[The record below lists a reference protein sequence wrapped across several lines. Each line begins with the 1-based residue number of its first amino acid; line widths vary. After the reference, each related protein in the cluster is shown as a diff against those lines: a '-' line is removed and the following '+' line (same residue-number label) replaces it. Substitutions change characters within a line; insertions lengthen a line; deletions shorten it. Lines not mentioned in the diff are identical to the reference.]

1 MKIRVMVDDYE
12 YQGLKKGSVYEN
24 VRLVNNG
31 QDSGATFLANGK
43 VWYLIPPMYE
53 IVEEDSE
60 STGPIKSDG
69 GSSSYYEL
77 EIKNKAGETF
87 KAEVGDVIRAM
98 VGNDFDFGN
107 CVKALRRMYLCTK
120 GAGKAGVSLDYD
132 GNKVKYF
139 IDEILAHHKPRKDN
153 AERSEDCSSS

>member
-1 MKIRVMVDDYE
+1 MRIRVTTNRYE
-12 YQGLKKGSVYEN
+12 YMGLFKESSHEVEKTCINDHGQAYYYFT
-24 VRLVNNG
+24 NNG
-31 QDSGATFLANGK
+31 REWGLSGAECVVVVDEK
-43 VWYLIPPMYE
+43 K
-53 IVEEDSE
+53 
-60 STGPIKSDG
+60 GPIKSDG